1 METPRDTEAKTILDA
16 GIRLAAG
23 KVIPNPNPESRA
35 FVLVPEDHI
44 LEYLEQSP
52 LPMRKKGIIKL
63 DDCRSFV
70 KFFNESNAEGQKAI
84 YASLDPLKFTGIL
97 NDHIPTENPVG
108 KNDQD
113 GANWRD
119 FGCSYIPTFSK
130 EWNVW
135 TGKNRQPFEGN
146 ESFAV
151 WLEDNLPDVIDPP
164 NSRLLEIALNFRV
177 NSNASFSNVKR
188 LQDGNTDLTYS
199 NAVEGSSSISS
210 GKVSIPET
218 IRISIPVFQGR
229 NAQAYEIEAKFR
241 YTLTGSVL
249 KIRYEL
255 VRPHKVLE
263 QAFNDMVD
271 QIEADTKQDVLYGL
285 PDAK

>member
-16 GIRLAAG
+16 GIKLATG
-23 KVIPNPNPESRA
+23 KVITNPNPESPA
-35 FVLVPEDHI
+35 FVLVPEDHHI
-44 LEYLEQSP
+44 EYLAAEL
-52 LPMRKKGIIKL
+52 LPVRKKGIIKL
-63 DDCRSFV
+63 DDCLSFV
-70 KFFNESNAEGQKAI
+70 RFFNTSDANGTKAI
-84 YASLDPLKFTGIL
+84 YASLDPLKFVGIL
-97 NDHIPTENPVG
+97 NDHTPFSDVPDEN
-108 KNDQD
+108 D

-130 EWNVW
+130 AWNVW